1 VVYLLFFLSGAA
13 GLVYEIAWSRSL
25 GLFFGHT
32 AHAAA
37 VVLGAYFAG
46 MALGYWLAG
55 RISARLKAPLAA
67 YGIAELI
74 VAAWALLTPH
84 LLALYSRPGLA
95 ALLNHDDP
103 GIQLAVRA
111 LVTFLTLLPATIAL
125 GATLPFIAQ
134 HVASAAGA
142 LAIDGRRIALA
153 YACNTAGAFMGV
165 MLATYVLIL
174 HIGVQGSGNLAAGL
188 SAACGLT
195 AIWWSKHSASLR
207 AERSVTDERSRA
219 QLAPSWYVLA
229 ALSGLGTL
237 GLQVLY
243 TRLFALTFHN
253 STYTFGG
260 VVAVFLIAL
269 SLGSWLSARLGHR
282 LPPTPGAAIA
292 CALGA
297 PVILLGV
304 AVFQN
309 MTRLGY
315 FAAGADFTQYIL
327 AALGLIALVVLVP
340 TTLLGAVLPYAFAV
354 APEGSA
360 VGRLTAVNTI
370 CAAIGAL
377 ATSFI
382 LLPAFGLWTC
392 FALYALVYAVAGVIV
407 LAGHWDAGRLALPAL
422 GLGLLLAAGVVGTQW
437 PRSVKHGMELLYE
450 RDTAYGLVTVLEQ
463 RDSGER
469 WLKQN
474 NHYTLGATSGS
485 LSEERQ
491 GHIPL
496 MLHPEPREVC
506 FLGLATG
513 ITAGAALAHSSI
525 EHATAVELIPEVV
538 EASAYFASYNDGFLT
553 DPRAETVVNDA
564 RHYLYATERRFD
576 VIVSDLFVPWHSQ
589 TGYLYTVEHYRAARA
604 RLAEGGIFCQ
614 WIPLYQVGPSELKL
628 IADSFASVFPVV
640 TVWRG
645 ELESTNPL
653 LALVGSEEPLA
664 VDGTA
669 LMVRWAQ
676 AEKARGKSDDVIRQG
691 KDLLQLYAGSWPR
704 TESTWLNTDDFPRV
718 EFLAP
723 ITHRDRVKLT
733 KHRLVDYYNDVLLD
747 LPLTGLAY
755 TPLAAEPMPDLGV
768 GRLRQRDEVPLS

>member
-55 RISARLKAPLAA
+55 RISARLRAPLAA
-67 YGIAELI
+67 YGIAELV

-111 LVTFLTLLPATIAL
+111 AVTFITLLPATIAL

-134 HVASAAGA
+134 HVAQAGTLAA
-142 LAIDGRRIALA
+142 DGRRIALA
-153 YACNTAGAFMGV
+153 YACNTAGAFAGV

-174 HIGVQGSGNLAAGL
+174 HLGVQGSGNLAAGL

-195 AIWWSKHSASLR
+195 AIWWSQRSAAPR
-207 AERSVTDERSRA
+207 PERSVTDEHSRS

-229 ALSGLGTL
+229 GLSGLGTL

-269 SLGSWLSARLGHR
+269 SLGSWLSARLGRR

-297 PVILLGV
+297 PLILLGV

-309 MTRLGY
+309 ITRLGY
-315 FAAGADFTQYIL
+315 FTTGADFAQYIL

-354 APEGSA
+354 APAGSA

-377 ATSFI
+377 ATSFV
-382 LLPAFGLWTC
+382 LLPAFGLWNC
-392 FALYALVYAVAGVIV
+392 FALYALVYTV
-407 LAGHWDAGRLALPAL
+407 ALPAL

-437 PRSVKHGMELLYE
+437 PRSVKRGMELLYE
-450 RDTAYGLVTVLEQ
+450 RDTAYGLITVLEQ
-463 RDSGER
+463 KDSGER

-474 NHYTLGATSGS
+474 NHYTLGATSGY

-513 ITAGAALAHSSI
+513 ITAGAALAHSS
-525 EHATAVELIPEVV
+525 
-538 EASAYFASYNDGFLT
+538 
-553 DPRAETVVNDA
+553 
-564 RHYLYATERRFD
+564 
-576 VIVSDLFVPWHSQ
+576 
-589 TGYLYTVEHYRAARA
+589 VEHYRAARA

-628 IADSFASVFPVV
+628 IADSFRSVFPVV

-645 ELESTNPL
+645 ELESTSPL
-653 LALVGSEEPLA
+653 LALVGSEQPLH

-676 AEKARGKSDDVIRQG
+676 VEQAREDSDDVIRQG
-691 KDLLQLYAGSWPR
+691 KDLLQLYVGGWPR
-704 TESTWLNTDDFPRV
+704 NESSWLNTDDFPRV

-733 KHRLVDYYNDVLLD
+733 KQRLVDYYSDVLLN
-747 LPLTGLAY
+747 LPLTGIEY
-755 TPLAAEPMPDLGV
+755 VPLAAEPMPGLGA
-768 GRLRQRDEVPLS
+768 GRLQQRDEIPLD